1 MNAHEGPI
9 AAREFATEWDAEAE
23 RLLAEYER
31 APLPQLLASAQ
42 ALGREGHGN
51 VVSYS
56 RKVFIPLT
64 RLCRDVCGYCTFA
77 TTPRRVASAYL
88 SPDEVLVI
96 ARAGRAAG
104 CHEALFTLGDKP
116 ELRYPAARTA
126 LARFGYASTL
136 EYLGAMCA
144 LVLTETGLM
153 PHVNA
158 GVMTEDEIAALRRVS
173 FSQGIMLESVAQR
186 LCEPGGPHF
195 GSPDKD
201 PQVRLATIEAAGRQR
216 VPFTSGILIGIGETR
231 QERIASLLALR
242 DVHARHEHL
251 QEVIVQNFRAK
262 VGTRMAGFAEPPLED
277 LLWTAAVARLILGP
291 AMNIQVP
298 PNLSFAQFPRLLEAG
313 INDWGGISPVTAD
326 HVNPEAPW
334 PQIAVLERATAAAG
348 YTLVPRLAVYPEYAL
363 TPEQWVDAGL
373 VKRVLDG
380 IDTTGF
386 AREDDWTPGTT
397 SPLPARGSPSPRRG
411 EGRGEGVTDL
421 LNDGNPLTSR
431 SDLSPLG
438 RGDVPT
444 GLSDILAH
452 AAAGARLTPADI
464 VRLFAARGP
473 EAEEICAAA
482 DGLRAKVNGDVAS
495 YVVNRN
501 INYTNVCSYACSFC
515 AFSKGKLHDHLRG
528 RPYDLALEEI
538 ARRTEEAWQRGAT
551 EVCLQG
557 GIHPA
562 YTGETYLTLLRTV
575 KEAVPRM
582 HVHAFSPLEISHG
595 AQTLGLS
602 LATYLERLHKNGLGS
617 LPGTAAEIL
626 DDAVRARICPDKL
639 TTREWLEVVGT
650 AHEIGLRTTAT
661 IMFGHVEDTH
671 SWAAHLLH
679 LRDLQERTGG
689 FTEFV
694 PLPFVHM
701 EAPMYLKSGA
711 RRGPTWRETMLMHA
725 VARLALNPLI
735 TNIQASWVKAGPA
748 GVARLLSA
756 GVNDCGGTLMNESIS
771 RAAGT
776 QHGQEHPPEAMEA
789 MIGAAGHTPRQR
801 TTLYRA
807 VDPEQMRRSFDAPPL
822 APVVQTPVRR
832 RAAHQQANHSE
843 EASR

>member
-1 MNAHEGPI
+1 MNAHDGPLP
-9 AAREFATEWDAEAE
+9 AREFATFGAEAD

-31 APLPQLLASAQ
+31 VPLPELLAA
-42 ALGREGHGN
+42 AHTLGREGHGN

-77 TTPRRVASAYL
+77 TTPRKAGTAYL
-88 SPDEVLVI
+88 SPDEVLAI

-116 ELRYPAARTA
+116 ELRYAAARTA
-126 LARFGYASTL
+126 LRRLGYASTV
-136 EYLGAMCA
+136 EYLAAMCE
-144 LVLTETGLM
+144 LVLSETGLL

-158 GVMTEDEIAALRRVS
+158 GVMSEDEIAALRRVS
-173 FSQGIMLESVAQR
+173 VSQGIMLESVAQR

-201 PQVRLATIEAAGRQR
+201 PQVRLAMIEAAGRQK

-231 QERIASLLALR
+231 HERIASLLALR
-242 DVHARHEHL
+242 DAHARHGHL
-251 QEVIVQNFRAK
+251 QEIIVQNFRAK
-262 VGTRMAGFAEPPLED
+262 PGTRMAGFAEPPLDEV
-277 LLWTAAVARLILGP
+277 LWTAAVARLILGP

-298 PNLSFAQFPRLLEAG
+298 PNLSYAEFPRLLAAG
-313 INDWGGISPVTAD
+313 INDWGGVSPVTAD

-334 PQIAVLERATAAAG
+334 PQIAKLERATAAAG
-348 YTLVPRLAVYPEYAL
+348 YTLVPRLAVYPQYVVK
-363 TPEQWVDAGL
+363 PEAWIDRGL
-373 VKRVLDG
+373 MRRVLDE

-386 AREDDWTPGTT
+386 AREDTWTPGAVE
-397 SPLPARGSPSPRRG
+397 SPPHPGSGERGCKPHDLDAILTRATAG
-411 EGRGEGVTDL
+411 ERLSEG
-421 LNDGNPLTSR
+421 
-431 SDLSPLG
+431 
-438 RGDVPT
+438 
-444 GLSDILAH
+444 DI
-452 AAAGARLTPADI
+452 I
-464 VRLFAARGP
+464 RLFAARGP
-473 EAEEICAAA
+473 EVEEICAAA
-482 DGLRAKVNGDVAS
+482 DALRAQMNGDMVT

-538 ARRTEEAWQRGAT
+538 ARRAQEAWQRGAT

-562 YTGETYLTLLRTV
+562 YTGDTYLTLLRTV
-575 KEAVPRM
+575 KEAVPGM

-595 AQTLGLS
+595 AQTLGVS
-602 LATYLERLHKNGLGS
+602 LAAYLERLRKTGLGS

-626 DDAVRARICPDKL
+626 DDEVRARICPDKL
-639 TTREWLEVVGT
+639 DTREWLEVVAT
-650 AHEIGLRTTAT
+650 AHEVGLRTTAT
-661 IMFGHVEDTH
+661 IMFGHVEDTR

-679 LRDLQERTGG
+679 IRDLQSRTGG

-701 EAPMYLKSGA
+701 EAPMYLKGGA

-725 VARLALNPLI
+725 VARLALHPLV

-748 GVARLLSA
+748 GVARLLAA

-776 QHGQEHPPEAMEA
+776 QHGQELPPEDMET
-789 MIGAAGHTPRQR
+789 MIRAAGRAPRQR

-807 VDPEQMRRSFDAPPL
+807 VDPQRARASFGAPAL
-822 APVVQTPVRR
+822 APVVQTPVRPR
-832 RAAHQQANHSE
+832 QRAQAN
-843 EASR
+843 

>member
-9 AAREFATEWDAEAE
+9 AAREPATVFDAEAA
-23 RLLAEYER
+23 RLLAEFDR
-31 APLPQLLASAQ
+31 APLPELLAAAQ
-42 ALGREGHGN
+42 ALGRAGHGN
-51 VVSYS
+51 VISYS

-77 TTPRRVASAYL
+77 TTPRRAGAAYL
-88 SPDEVLVI
+88 SPDEVLAI

-104 CHEALFTLGDKP
+104 CREALFTLGDKP
-116 ELRYPAARTA
+116 ELRYAAARVA
-126 LARFGYASTL
+126 LRKLGHASTVD
-136 EYLGAMCA
+136 YLAAMCE
-144 LVLTETGLM
+144 LVLAETGLL

-158 GVMTEDEIAALRRVS
+158 GIMSEAEIGALRRVS
-173 FSQGIMLESVAQR
+173 VSQGIMLETVSPR
-186 LCEPGGPHF
+186 LGEPGGPHF

-201 PQVRLATIEAAGRQR
+201 PHVRLAMIAAAGRQR

-231 QERIASLLALR
+231 RERIASLLALH
-242 DVHARHEHL
+242 DVHARHGHL
-251 QEVIVQNFRAK
+251 QEIIVQNFRAK
-262 VGTRMAGFAEPPLED
+262 PGTRMAGCAEPPLDD
-277 LLWTAAVARLILGP
+277 LLWTAAAARLILGP
-291 AMNIQVP
+291 EMNIQVP
-298 PNLSFAQFPRLLEAG
+298 PNLSYAEFPRLAATG

-334 PQIAVLERATAAAG
+334 PQIATLARATAAAG
-348 YTLVPRLAVYPEYAL
+348 YTLVPRLAVYPDYAL
-363 TPEQWVDAGL
+363 APERWLDRAL
-373 VKRVLDG
+373 VARVLDA
-380 IDTTGF
+380 IDATGF
-386 AREDDWTPGTT
+386 AREDAWVPGDLAPPPSALSPGLS
-397 SPLPARGSPSPRRG
+397 SPLPASG
-411 EGRGEGVTDL
+411 ERWRK
-421 LNDGNPLTSR
+421 PL
-431 SDLSPLG
+431 DLSA
-438 RGDVPT
+438 
-444 GLSDILAH
+444 ILAR
-452 AAAGARLTPADI
+452 ATAGERLAHDDI

-473 EAEEICAAA
+473 EVDEIAAAA
-482 DGLRAKVNGDVAS
+482 DALRAKVNGDVVT

-538 ARRTEEAWQRGAT
+538 ARRVQEAWQRGAT

-562 YTGETYLTLLRTV
+562 YTGDTYLTLLRTV
-575 KEAVPRM
+575 KGAVPGM

-602 LATYLERLHKNGLGS
+602 VAAFLQRLHKAGLGS

-639 TTREWLEVVGT
+639 KTAEWLDVVST
-650 AHEIGLRTTAT
+650 AHAVGLRTTAT
-661 IMFGHVEDTH
+661 IMFGHVEDTRA
-671 SWAAHLLH
+671 WATHLLH

-689 FTEFV
+689 LTEFV

-701 EAPMYLKSGA
+701 EAPMYLKGGA
-711 RRGPTWRETMLMHA
+711 RRGPTWRETVLMHA
-725 VARLALNPLI
+725 VARLAFHPLV

-748 GVARLLSA
+748 GVARLLAA

-776 QHGQEHPPEAMEA
+776 QHGQELPPEAMEA
-789 MIGAAGHTPRQR
+789 MIRAAGRAPRQR

-807 VDPEQMRRSFDAPPL
+807 VDAERTRVSFDAPAL
-822 APVVQTPVRR
+822 APVVQTPVRTR
-832 RAAHQQANHSE
+832 RRTLSHVIPGPERSE
-843 EASR
+843 GARDP